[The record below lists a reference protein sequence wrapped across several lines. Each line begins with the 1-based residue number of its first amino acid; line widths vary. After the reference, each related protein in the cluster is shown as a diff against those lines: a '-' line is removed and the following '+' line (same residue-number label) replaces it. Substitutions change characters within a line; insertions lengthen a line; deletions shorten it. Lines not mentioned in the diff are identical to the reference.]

1 MQPEI
6 LLLDEP
12 SMFLDPR
19 GRRELIHLLNGLA
32 VTRVIASHDLDMILD
47 TCQRVVVLDQGRVV
61 ADGAADSVLR
71 DAALMEAHGLET
83 PYRLR

>member
-1 MQPEI
+1 
-6 LLLDEP
+6 
-12 SMFLDPR
+12 
-19 GRRELIHLLNGLA
+19 